1 MKDLEGMVHTESSTL
16 TRLQALISECISYS
30 RPLMQIRQMTLIL
43 IHPQLPTALYS
54 ILGIEIDQLR
64 PKAAIHLIHQMCPV
78 RKSLLVSLWGPLKSL
93 LCFPVTARE
102 SLPAACRVQ
111 WLGWEALLDVEH
123 SLPTLCLNSYQLLG
137 NQMWFCK
144 KYIVEYLSQKQ
155 LNQK

>member
-1 MKDLEGMVHTESSTL
+1 MDLKGMVHTQSSTL
-16 TRLQALISECISYS
+16 TRLQALISECMSYS
-30 RPLMQIRQMTLIL
+30 RTPMQIRQMTLIL

-54 ILGIEIDQLR
+54 SLRIEIDQLR

-78 RKSLLVSLWGPLKSL
+78 RKSLLVSLWGLRKSL

-102 SLPAACRVQ
+102 SIAAAFRGR
-111 WLGWEALLDVEH
+111 WLGWEALLEVEH

-144 KYIVEYLSQKQ
+144 KYIVECLSQEQ